1 MENQLIESNDS
12 SDDISAILGS
22 VRGRIINE
30 LSINEKSMDELA
42 EILTINKNAVK
53 EHMDSLEMKGYV
65 KSFFRGG
72 KSGRPRK
79 FFELTEKGMS
89 LFPKK
94 YITLATYLFS
104 EFEKEV
110 GTDRMNMILGRI
122 ADRMLK
128 DMGMKVT
135 DQPSANR
142 EQKIRELSEFV
153 SALNRLGYYARL
165 EVSDDTV
172 RIVRHN
178 CIFYDIAKNNTKII
192 CGTLE
197 NQLIN
202 KSIEE
207 KFTIV
212 EKFTEGAKKCVV
224 EVKL

>member
-1 MENQLIESNDS
+1 MEKQSLENPDTV
-12 SDDISAILGS
+12 DDISDILGT

-42 EILTINKNAVK
+42 EILSINKNAVK
-53 EHMDSLEMKGYV
+53 EHMGSLEMKGYV
-65 KSFFRGG
+65 RSFFRGG

-79 FFELTEKGMS
+79 FYELTEKGMS

-104 EFEKEV
+104 EIEKEV
-110 GTDRMNMILGRI
+110 GTERMNLILGRM
-122 ADRMLK
+122 ADRMIK
-128 DMGMKVT
+128 DMGMKVS
-135 DQPSANR
+135 DEPSVNR
-142 EQKIRELSEFV
+142 EQKIRELNEFV

-165 EVSDDTV
+165 EVSEDTV

-178 CIFYDIAKNNTKII
+178 CIFYDLAKNNTNII

-202 KSIEE
+202 KSIDE

-212 EKFTEGAKKCVV
+212 EKFTDGAKKCVV
-224 EVKL
+224 EVKI